1 MCKRTHLTVS
11 DKMTWIVKNVSSGI
25 ISSLIARSSV
35 SFIYSME
42 WKTDACCYKHTY
54 LSCKWKGNLIKYDV
68 IVNIYN
74 YKLKISMIYYFR
86 SLHFSFMKILN
97 YLGEIIFKQFEIR
110 SIYMYTFLVYNAL
123 LFTTRF
129 LRHLR

>member
-1 MCKRTHLTVS
+1 MTWLASNIQSNKSQEWHKSKKGRLKSPNISKSNVNMNVQRTHLTVS
-11 DKMTWIVKNVSSGI
+11 DKMTWIVKNVSSSI
-25 ISSLIARSSV
+25 ISSLIARSSD

-74 YKLKISMIYYFR
+74 Y
-86 SLHFSFMKILN
+86 
-97 YLGEIIFKQFEIR
+97 E
-110 SIYMYTFLVYNAL
+110 
-123 LFTTRF
+123 
-129 LRHLR
+129 